1 MIDQQDQDST
11 EESTLGA
18 LGTAFADVRLDRGAD
33 TVMARG
39 RALRRRR
46 QAVPALA
53 VAGIAAVSLSLALAT
68 QPDDGSAPGKTLAYN
83 GSAVNVS
90 NAAFSVQ
97 TDAKTGIITV
107 TERQLFDPKQMQAA
121 LTKAGVR
128 TDIEIKEFTPEPAD
142 TGGVIGVAVAGV
154 VSQQKIPG
162 GGVIIKINPALIPA
176 GTVMYFAYFFV
187 SGAPSSQG
195 ARAVAFAEGVSK
207 PPSFG
212 YAPSQGP
219 TAKG

>member
-1 MIDQQDQDST
+1 MIDQQDQDPT

-33 TVMARG
+33 KVMARG
-39 RALRRRR
+39 RALRRRK

-68 QPDDGSAPGKTLAYN
+68 QPGGGAPGKALAYN
-83 GSAVNVS
+83 GATVNVS

-107 TERQLFDPKQMQAA
+107 TERELFDPKQMQAVLA
-121 LTKAGVR
+121 KAGVR
-128 TDIEIKEFTPEPAD
+128 TDIEIKEFTPEPTD

-162 GGVIIKINPALIPA
+162 GGIITKINPALIPA
-176 GTVMYFAYFFV
+176 GTAMYFAYFFV

-195 ARAVAFAEGVSK
+195 AKEVAFTEGVSR
-207 PPSFG
+207 PPTFG